1 MKFFA
6 IPAAK
11 ENYMVPITALI
22 AILLAVVSSYTFI
35 YILLETATVCGLAR
49 LVYAG
54 RSAEELPKES
64 CAPLPN
70 LAS

>member
-1 MKFFA
+1 
-6 IPAAK
+6 
-11 ENYMVPITALI
+11 MVAMTALI
-22 AILLAVVSSYTFI
+22 AILLAVASSYTFI

-54 RSAEELPKES
+54 RSTKQFPKDS
-64 CAPLPN
+64 WVPLAN

>member
-1 MKFFA
+1 
-6 IPAAK
+6 
-11 ENYMVPITALI
+11 MVPLTVLI
-22 AILLAVVSSYTFI
+22 AILLAVVSSYTFV

-54 RSAEELPKES
+54 RSTEQLPKDS
-64 CAPLPN
+64 CMPLPN